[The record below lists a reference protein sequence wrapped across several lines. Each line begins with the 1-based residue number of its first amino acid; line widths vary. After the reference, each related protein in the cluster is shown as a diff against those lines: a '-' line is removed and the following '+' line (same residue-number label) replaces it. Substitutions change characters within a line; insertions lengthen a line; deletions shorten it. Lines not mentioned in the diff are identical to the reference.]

1 MRSLRFPDFPAVPVL
16 NHVPGDGRAARQLD
30 LTRRD
35 GTGKVLAR
43 EPARRRNLLMVDGDL
58 CGSSV
63 GPEAQHD

>member
-1 MRSLRFPDFPAVPVL
+1 MRSRRLPDFRAVPVL

-30 LTRRD
+30 LARRD

-43 EPARRRNLLMVDGDL
+43 ESARRRNLLMVDGDL